1 MNIVDYVILGVL
13 GVSVLFGLYRGFIAS
28 VLNTGGCLLAFGLSF
43 VLGPKLA
50 AIVQGNVTL
59 QETLSHYTDISSRI
73 GDLDLALSNVYQLTS
88 EKIQQIVAKVK
99 LPEAFSKLLE
109 NNIAN
114 KVYAGADI
122 EQTVQSYLSQTILT
136 ACINIICFLICFLVL
151 FLVISLV
158 VSLLKAVFRFP
169 VLKQMDSLAGGA
181 FGLLR
186 GLLLCYAV
194 MAIIPMVQT
203 MVPLNQVN
211 ELMDAS
217 TLAPLFSGNNL
228 ILAIMNGSL
237 R

>member
-13 GVSVLFGLYRGFIAS
+13 GISVLFGLYRGFVAS

-50 AIVQGNVTL
+50 AIVQGNVSL

-73 GDLDLALSNVYQLTS
+73 GDLDLALSNVYQLTAD
-88 EKIQQIVAKVK
+88 KIQQVVANVK
-99 LPEAFSKLLE
+99 LPDALSKLLE
-109 NNIAN
+109 SNLVNR
-114 KVYAGADI
+114 VYAGADV

-136 ACINIICFLICFLVL
+136 ACINIICFLICFAVL
-151 FLVISLV
+151 FLLISLI

-169 VLKQMDSLAGGA
+169 VLKQMDSLVGGV

-194 MAIIPMVQT
+194 MAVVPVIQT
-203 MVPLNQVN
+203 MVPLTQFTDLLN
-211 ELMDAS
+211 AS

-228 ILAIMNGSL
+228 ILAIMNGGW
-237 R
+237 